1 MAEECYVGIA
11 GEQAK
16 AADRRPFSGVW
27 IKRMQEG
34 PMPAPKLAPARI
46 AMAPYAAGMTALG
59 FLESALW
66 PSQSSQP
73 TPRRQQYPSGLFQEA
88 CHNFGLGLLIAQS
101 QGTQLQNLLARDFA
115 DGSLVD

>member
-34 PMPAPKLAPARI
+34 PMPAPKLAP
-46 AMAPYAAGMTALG
+46 YAAGMTALG
-59 FLESALW
+59 FLRICPFTISEQSAHTPAAAISLW
-66 PSQSSQP
+66 
-73 TPRRQQYPSGLFQEA
+73 
-88 CHNFGLGLLIAQS
+88 LIS
-101 QGTQLQNLLARDFA
+101 
-115 DGSLVD
+115 GSLPQF

>member
-59 FLESALW
+59 FLRICPLAISEQSAHTPAAAISLW
-66 PSQSSQP
+66 
-73 TPRRQQYPSGLFQEA
+73 
-88 CHNFGLGLLIAQS
+88 LIS
-101 QGTQLQNLLARDFA
+101 
-115 DGSLVD
+115 GSLPQF